1 MFGLGGIR
9 KLNDGWI
16 AKQAAHEA
24 QLNRAREHA
33 DNARAEA
40 IAKLPSA
47 PTEVIEALDAIIDS
61 YNDENAHANYKCGG
75 TVR

>member
-9 KLNDGWI
+9 KLNDGFI

-33 DNARAEA
+33 DRAA
-40 IAKLPSA
+40 D
-47 PTEVIEALDAIIDS
+47 EAL
-61 YNDENAHANYKCGG
+61 ANYKCGG
-75 TVR
+75 TVRPPLVIGIDDNGEAITLP

>member
-9 KLNDGWI
+9 KLNDGFI

-33 DNARAEA
+33 DRAAE
-40 IAKLPSA
+40 
-47 PTEVIEALDAIIDS
+47 E
-61 YNDENAHANYKCGG
+61 AHANYKCGG
-75 TVR
+75 TVHAIDDEQAKLNQLIGG